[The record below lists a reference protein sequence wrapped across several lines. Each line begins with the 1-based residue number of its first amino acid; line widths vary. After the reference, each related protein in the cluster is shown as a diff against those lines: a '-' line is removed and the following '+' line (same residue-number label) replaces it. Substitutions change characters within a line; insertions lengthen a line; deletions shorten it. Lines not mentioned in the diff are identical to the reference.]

1 MIPSFVQALQ
11 DYRNGKEVIYLNKI
25 LKSLTGEVVQLEL
38 SGKPSIKGLL
48 VDLGGDLLVLYD
60 GKEYLY
66 VPLLHVKSVNII
78 NQADLDE
85 QFNMPGDTDVPNIS
99 VDETVSL
106 RKVLTTAKGLF
117 VEIYVTGNKPLHGY
131 ITNILND
138 YFAFYSPIYKTMY
151 ITLNHLKW
159 LIPYSINERPYDL
172 NNKALPLQ
180 PTAFPLARTFEI
192 QIEKLVNE
200 LVVFNVH
207 EMESISGKIN
217 KVEGNIVEVQT
228 ARNNSIYL
236 NFNHLKVV
244 HKV

>member
-1 MIPSFVQALQ
+1 MT
-11 DYRNGKEVIYLNKI
+11 GLNKI
-25 LKSLTGEVVQLEL
+25 LKAMIGEVVQLEL
-38 SGKPSIKGLL
+38 SGKRGLSGLL

-66 VPLLHVKSVNII
+66 IPLLHVKSVKLIDRKEMDYN
-78 NQADLDE
+78 
-85 QFNMPGDTDVPNIS
+85 FNLPGDTDTPSIS

-131 ITNILND
+131 ITSILND

-151 ITLNHLKW
+151 ITLSHLKW
-159 LIPYSINERPYDL
+159 LIPYSNNERPYDL

-192 QIEKLVNE
+192 QIQKLVNE

-207 EMESISGKIN
+207 EMDSISGKVN
-217 KVEGNIVEVQT
+217 RVEGNIIELQT
-228 ARNNSIYL
+228 VRNNSIYL
-236 NFNHLKVV
+236 NFNHLKLVY
-244 HKV
+244 KV

>member
-1 MIPSFVQALQ
+1 V
-11 DYRNGKEVIYLNKI
+11 NKI
-25 LKSLTGEVVQLEL
+25 LKDLMGEVIHLELTGKQGLN
-38 SGKPSIKGLL
+38 GLL

-66 VPLLHVKSVNII
+66 IPILHVKSVNKI
-78 NQADLDE
+78 NRADLDYN
-85 QFNMPGDTDVPNIS
+85 FNLPADTDSPSIG

-106 RKVLTTAKGLF
+106 RKVLTTAKGMF

-131 ITNILND
+131 ITSILNN
-138 YFAFYSPIYKTMY
+138 YFAFYSPIYKTMF

-159 LIPYSINERPYDL
+159 LIPYSNNERPYNL

-180 PTAFPLARTFEI
+180 PTALPLARTFEI

-207 EMESISGKIN
+207 ETESISGKLN
-217 KVEGNIVEVQT
+217 KVEGNIVELQT
-228 ARNNSIYL
+228 ARSNSIYL
-236 NFNHLKVV
+236 NLNHLKLVY
-244 HKV
+244 KV